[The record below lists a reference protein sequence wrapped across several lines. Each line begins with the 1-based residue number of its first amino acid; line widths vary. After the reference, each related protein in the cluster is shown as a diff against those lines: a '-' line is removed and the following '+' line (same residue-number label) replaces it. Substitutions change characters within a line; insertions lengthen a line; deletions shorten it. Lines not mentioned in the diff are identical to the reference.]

1 MQQIIRL
8 FPLQLRDQIEKSG
21 VLHSSL
27 EEIRVRVNQYL
38 TFLTSEGE
46 FFLHDEKLV
55 SVPDASCVRMRRED
69 LDQMCTFM
77 SNYSLYAF
85 EEEIKQGFLTVEGGH
100 RIGICGQVSAEGG
113 QIRRIHP
120 ISYLNI
126 RIAGERKGCAKRV
139 FPELHCGTEFLDTL
153 ILSAPGI
160 GKTTLLRDLV
170 RLLSNGDKTFAGKKI
185 GLVDE
190 RSEIAGSIRGIPQND
205 VGTRTDV
212 LDGCPKEAGMMLLV
226 RSMSPEV
233 LAVDE
238 IGGQADMEALRHA
251 VRCGCRILATIHS
264 RDVEELW
271 KKPGW
276 DLFRKENLFQ
286 RYVVLTCA
294 AGVREYRVFDAEG
307 RLICTAPDNPHP
319 DSS

>member
-8 FPLQLRDQIEKSG
+8 FPLRLREQIENSG
-21 VLHSSL
+21 VFHHSL

-38 TFLTSEGE
+38 AFLTAEGE
-46 FFLHDEKLV
+46 LYLRGRELV

-69 LDQMCTFM
+69 LEQMCTFM
-77 SNYSLYAF
+77 SNYSFYAY
-85 EEEIKQGFLTVEGGH
+85 EEEVKQGFLTVEGGH
-100 RIGICGQVSAEGG
+100 RIGICGQVSVEDGK
-113 QIRRIHP
+113 IRRIFP

-126 RIAGERKGCAKRV
+126 RIAAEHKGCAARI
-139 FPELHCGTEFLDTL
+139 FPKLRHGAEFLDTL
-153 ILSAPGI
+153 LLSAPGI

-170 RLLSNGDKTFAGKKI
+170 RLLSDGEKNVAGKKV

-190 RSEIAGSIRGIPQND
+190 RSEIAGCIRGVPQND
-205 VGTRTDV
+205 VGCRTDV

-238 IGGQADMEALRHA
+238 IGGQADMDALRYA

-264 RDVEELW
+264 RDV
-271 KKPGW
+271 
-276 DLFRKENLFQ
+276 Q
-286 RYVVLTCA
+286 
-294 AGVREYRVFDAEG
+294 
-307 RLICTAPDNPHP
+307 
-319 DSS
+319 